1 MGAFYTLIQ
10 SPPKKHPMGTESTF
24 AEEFKELKSVVIRFA
39 GDSGDGM
46 QTIGERFTDSSAAF
60 GNDLA
65 TFPDFPAE
73 IRAPAGT
80 IPGVSA
86 FQIQIGSTE
95 ILTAGDSPDAL
106 IAMNPAALKVH
117 LRDLEKEGL
126 LVVNSAA
133 FTPQNL
139 KMAGYESNPLED
151 TELMSQYEL
160 IQIDINHF
168 TKESLIDTELSAK
181 DKLRCKNF
189 FALGY
194 IYWIY
199 SRPIDTTVEFIRSKW
214 SRRSPILAEANI
226 KVLKSGYYFGETTET
241 SRNRYM
247 VSKAVVETGLYRK
260 ISGNEALVLG
270 LIAGAKKADRKLFYS
285 GYPITPASSI
295 LEMLAIYK
303 HFGVKTL
310 QAEDEIAAIGAAIG
324 ASFVGSLGVTG
335 TSGPGMCLKAEFI
348 GLATSTELPLV
359 ILNIQR
365 GGPSTGL
372 PTKTEQSDLLQA
384 VYGRHSDATIPVIA
398 ANSASN
404 CFETAIEA
412 IRIALTYSTP
422 IIVLSD
428 LYIANG
434 AEPWKIPSVETIPEI
449 KVAFAKEGE
458 PYKTFARDEETLART
473 LAIPGQKG
481 MEHRIGGLEKDEAG
495 SVSYDSDN
503 HEEMTQIRNDKIA
516 RIANSIPPTQLIG
529 EDSGKVLVIGWGGT
543 YGSITAAVSA
553 MQAEGFSV
561 SSAHLTHL
569 HPLPKDLKEIMGR
582 FEKVMIP
589 ELNMGQLNV
598 LIRSQLLV
606 DTIPFNKV
614 QGQPFKVKELT
625 KKIHELLQD

>member
-1 MGAFYTLIQ
+1 M
-10 SPPKKHPMGTESTF
+10 ESAT
-24 AEEFKELKSVVIRFA
+24 IRLA

-46 QTIGERFTDSSAAF
+46 QLFGTQLTNTSALA
-60 GNDLA
+60 GNDVA

-106 IAMNPAALKVH
+106 IAMNPAALKVN

-133 FTPQNL
+133 FTPENL
-139 KMAGYESNPLED
+139 KMAGYTSNPLED
-151 TELMSQYEL
+151 TELLSQYEV

-168 TKESLIDTELSAK
+168 TKETLNETELTTK

-199 SRPIDTTVEFIRSKW
+199 SRSIDTTVEFIRSKW

-247 VSKAVVETGLYRK
+247 VAKAEVETGLYRK

-295 LEMLAIYK
+295 LEMLASYK

-434 AEPWKIPSVETIPEI
+434 AEPWKIPSVDTISEI
-449 KVAFAKEGE
+449 EIPFATEGE
-458 PYKTFARDEETLART
+458 PYKTFARNEETLART

-481 MEHRIGGLEKDEAG
+481 LEHRIGGLEKDEAG
-495 SVSYDSDN
+495 SVSYDPEN

-516 RIANSIPPTQLIG
+516 RIADSLPPTKLNG
-529 EDSGKVLVIGWGGT
+529 EESGKVLVVGWGGT
-543 YGSITAAVSA
+543 YGSIMAAVGA

-582 FEKVMIP
+582 FEKVLIP

-598 LIRSQLLV
+598 LLRSQLLV

>member
-1 MGAFYTLIQ
+1 
-10 SPPKKHPMGTESTF
+10 MGTESTF

-133 FTPQNL
+133 FTPENL
-139 KMAGYESNPLED
+139 KMAGYTSNPLED
-151 TELMSQYEL
+151 TELLSQYEV

-168 TKESLIDTELSAK
+168 TKETLNETELTTK

-199 SRPIDTTVEFIRSKW
+199 SRPINTTVEFIRSKW

-247 VSKAVVETGLYRK
+247 VAKAEVETGLYRK

-295 LEMLAIYK
+295 LEMLASYK

-434 AEPWKIPSVETIPEI
+434 AEPWKIPSVDTISEI
-449 KVAFAKEGE
+449 EIPFATEGE
-458 PYKTFARDEETLART
+458 PYKTFARNEETLART

-481 MEHRIGGLEKDEAG
+481 LEHRIGGLEKDEAG
-495 SVSYDSDN
+495 SVSYDPEN

-516 RIANSIPPTQLIG
+516 RIADSLPPTKLNG
-529 EDSGKVLVIGWGGT
+529 EESGKVLVVGWGGT
-543 YGSITAAVSA
+543 YGSIMAAVGA

-582 FEKVMIP
+582 FEKVLIP

-598 LIRSQLLV
+598 LLRSQLLV

>member
-1 MGAFYTLIQ
+1 
-10 SPPKKHPMGTESTF
+10 MGTESTF
-24 AEEFKELKSVVIRFA
+24 AEEFKELKNVVIRFA

-86 FQIQIGSTE
+86 FQIQFGSTE
-95 ILTAGDSPDAL
+95 VLTPGDSPDAL
-106 IAMNPAALKVH
+106 VAMNPAALAVH
-117 LRDLEKEGL
+117 LRDLVDGGML
-126 LVVNSAA
+126 IVNAAA
-133 FTPQNL
+133 FTDANL
-139 KMAGYESNPLED
+139 KMAGYASNPLDDES
-151 TELMSQYEL
+151 LKSKYEL
-160 IQIDINHF
+160 IQVDINHF
-168 TKESLIDTELSAK
+168 TLESLTETDLTNK

-189 FALGY
+189 FALGFM
-194 IYWIY
+194 YWIY
-199 SRPIDTTVEFIRSKW
+199 SRPIDTTIDFIRAKW
-214 SRRSPILAEANI
+214 SKRSPALAEANI
-226 KVLKSGYYFGETTET
+226 TVLKAGYFFGETTET

-247 VSKAVVETGLYRK
+247 VAKAEVESGTYRK

-270 LIAGAKKADRKLFYS
+270 LITGAEKADRKLVYS

-295 LEMLAIYK
+295 LEMLSAYK
-303 HFGVKTL
+303 HFGVKTV
-310 QAEDEIAAIGAAIG
+310 QAEDEIAAIGIAIG
-324 ASFVGSLGVTG
+324 ASFAGSLGMTG

-384 VYGRHSDATIPVIA
+384 IYGRHGDATIPVIA
-398 ANSASN
+398 ANSPSN
-404 CFETAIEA
+404 CFDTAIEA
-412 IRIALTYSTP
+412 VRIALTYSTP

-428 LYIANG
+428 LYLANG
-434 AEPWKIPSVETIPEI
+434 AEPWKIPSVDTYPKIDVPLAPE
-449 KVAFAKEGE
+449 GQ
-458 PYKTFARDEETLART
+458 PYTTFARDEETLARK

-481 MEHRIGGLEKDEAG
+481 LEHRIGGLEKDETG
-495 SVSYDSDN
+495 SVSYDPDN
-503 HEEMTQIRNDKIA
+503 HERMTHLRAEKIK
-516 RIANSIPPTQLIG
+516 RIAHSIPPTRVFG
-529 EDSGKVLVIGWGGT
+529 ETSGKLLVLGWGGT
-543 YGSITAAVSA
+543 YGSITAAVGA

-569 HPLPKDLKEIMGR
+569 HPLPNDLKDVMGK
-582 FEKVMIP
+582 FDKILIP
-589 ELNMGQLNV
+589 ELNMGQLSV

-606 DTIPFNKV
+606 DTISFNKV

-625 KKIHELLQD
+625 KRIHELIQE

>member
-1 MGAFYTLIQ
+1 
-10 SPPKKHPMGTESTF
+10 MGTESTF

-133 FTPQNL
+133 FTPENL
-139 KMAGYESNPLED
+139 KMAGYTSNPLED
-151 TELMSQYEL
+151 TELLSQYEV

-168 TKESLIDTELSAK
+168 TKETLNETELTTK

-247 VSKAVVETGLYRK
+247 VAKAEVETGLYRK

-295 LEMLAIYK
+295 LEMLASYK

-434 AEPWKIPSVETIPEI
+434 AEPWKIPSVDTISEI
-449 KVAFAKEGE
+449 EIPFATEGE
-458 PYKTFARDEETLART
+458 PYKTFARNEETLART

-481 MEHRIGGLEKDEAG
+481 LEHRIGGLEKDEAG
-495 SVSYDSDN
+495 SVSYDPEN

-516 RIANSIPPTQLIG
+516 RIADSLPPTKLNG
-529 EDSGKVLVIGWGGT
+529 EESGKVLVVGWGGT
-543 YGSITAAVSA
+543 YGSIMAAVGA

-582 FEKVMIP
+582 FEKVLIP

-598 LIRSQLLV
+598 LLRSQLLV